1 MISVKHRAIWARSLF
16 ITGLLLGTAG
26 CARRVAPVAPPPQ
39 SEPDSYRGQSSFE
52 VLVDGKQRP
61 DLPKGQDFVPPRP
74 IAELATPAYL
84 LRALSAKY
92 GKASVIVRVVI
103 GTEGLVTEIN
113 NPPNNAP
120 AVGPYADDFRSAVE
134 EAVHRWRFQPAEYR
148 QFEDGKDLNGDGK
161 PDYQRLV
168 WSQVVPV
175 YLDVRFDFEI
185 VRGKGQVRSTHQE
198 TSSKK

>member
-1 MISVKHRAIWARSLF
+1 MIYAKRRAIWARSLI

-26 CARRVAPVAPPPQ
+26 CARHAAPAAPPTQ

-52 VLVDGKQRP
+52 VLADGKQKS
-61 DLPKGQDFVPPRP
+61 DLPRDQDFVPPRP
-74 IAELATPAYL
+74 IVELATPAYPW
-84 LRALSAKY
+84 RALSAKY

-113 NPPNNAP
+113 DPPNNTP

-134 EAVHRWRFQPAEYR
+134 QAVQRWKFQPAAYR

-168 WSQVVPV
+168 RSQVVPV

-185 VRGKGQVRSTHQE
+185 VNGKGRVRSNHR
-198 TSSKK
+198 SPALK